1 MRLSAILLT
10 TVEEH
15 ANLLVAEG
23 ALTMSSVRSKT
34 CIITFMGPVG
44 VGKSTQMRLLEDHLK
59 SENVKVVKT
68 FIKSSHGLAYV
79 LGRLLLALGANER
92 VSYPDGFARV
102 YPRKDVVRGLFTL
115 WSFLDTLSIA
125 IKFFFTVYVPFSLGF
140 TILIEE
146 GLLMTLHTYLVSF
159 PSFFKTEPRVLP
171 LLPSLL
177 GWIVGKN
184 HVNVV
189 LDATDEELGRR
200 RIGRSYRQ
208 NELPEYVNLQKKWI
222 KRVNLGDTI
231 IETTDDSV
239 IEVHKKIVA
248 ALEKRRV
255 HKCTLRSR

>member
-1 MRLSAILLT
+1 
-10 TVEEH
+10 
-15 ANLLVAEG
+15 VAEG
-23 ALTMSSVRSKT
+23 ALTMSSVRPKT

-68 FIKSSHGLAYV
+68 FIKSSHGLTYV
-79 LGRLLLALGANER
+79 LGRLLMALGTNER

-102 YPRKDVVRGLFTL
+102 YPRKDVVRGLFPL
-115 WSFLDTLSIA
+115 WSFLDTVSIA

-159 PSFFKTEPRVLP
+159 PSFFKTEPKVLP

-177 GWIVGKN
+177 GWIMSKN

-189 LDATDEELGRR
+189 LDATNEELNLR
-200 RIGRSYRQ
+200 RISRSYRQ
-208 NELPEYVNLQKKWI
+208 NELPEYVSLQRKWI
-222 KRVNLGDTI
+222 ERLSSGDSITV
-231 IETTDDSV
+231 ETTNDSAMG
-239 IEVHKKIVA
+239 VHKKIVT

-255 HKCTLRSR
+255 HKFT